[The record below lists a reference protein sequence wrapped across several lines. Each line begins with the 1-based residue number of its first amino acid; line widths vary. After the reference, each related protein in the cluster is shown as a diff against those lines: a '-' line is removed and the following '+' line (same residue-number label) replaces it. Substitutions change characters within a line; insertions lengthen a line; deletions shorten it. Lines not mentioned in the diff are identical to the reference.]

1 MYTGIANICFNL
13 DIDSVDLDRWSSL
26 LKKMI
31 KFQKGRI
38 EKKNEEENFR
48 KGVYR
53 KKELFRPTLTSL
65 C

>member
-38 EKKNEEENFR
+38 EKKELRGKFQ
-48 KGVYR
+48 KGR
-53 KKELFRPTLTSL
+53 I
-65 C
+65 